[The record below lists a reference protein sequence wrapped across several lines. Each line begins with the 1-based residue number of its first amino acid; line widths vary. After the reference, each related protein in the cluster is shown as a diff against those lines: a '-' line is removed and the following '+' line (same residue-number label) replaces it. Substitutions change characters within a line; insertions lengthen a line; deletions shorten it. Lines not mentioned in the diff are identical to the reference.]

1 MRKELQDAE
10 ELRDSGRL
18 EDSEFEA
25 LKNKLNF
32 GVITDDYVNTVTEY
46 IKRTIYN
53 PTENIVKEFLKSKS
67 INGAV
72 KDQVLASLKGVAD
85 VMSKIALEVS
95 SQIEDLSGE
104 YGDPDMITGMDPYVL
119 NHSLED
125 LDLYKLSLGITEDSD
140 DGSKLGLYS
149 QLKNLSYTPIMDI
162 LDSFILN
169 ITSQTGG

>member
-46 IKRTIYN
+46 IKRAIYD
-53 PTENIVKEFLKSKS
+53 PTENIVKGFLKNKS

-140 DGSKLGLYS
+140 DGSNLGLYS